1 MDGDPLRIVREGYDA
16 IGERYHEWSHDSP
29 TRIRYVE
36 ALRDRLAPGS
46 LVLELGSGPGDPAT
60 RMLAERHRVVG
71 VELSWGQIEIARRK
85 APGAAFVQADMTRL
99 AVRPGSVDAVAS
111 FFATGHVPSADQA
124 AFYSRLGSWLRPGG
138 VLLTTA
144 PRMVGDGTEDGWLG
158 AETMFFGGIGREAT
172 LAAIEAGGLTVESAD
187 VVDGGED
194 ELFLW
199 VTATR
204 I

>member
-1 MDGDPLRIVREGYDA
+1 MDPVRIVRDGYDA
-16 IGERYHEWSHDSP
+16 IGERYHEWSHASP

-36 ALRDRLAPGS
+36 GLRDRLAPGS

-60 RMLAERHRVVG
+60 RLLAERHRVVA
-71 VELSWGQIEIARRK
+71 VDLSWRQIEIARTK

-111 FFATGHVPSADQA
+111 FFATGHVPEADQA
-124 AFYSRLGSWLRPGG
+124 PFYERIGGWLRPGG

-144 PRMVGDGTEDGWLG
+144 PRTPGDGVEEGWLG
-158 AETMFFGGIGREAT
+158 SEAMFFGGIGREAT
-172 LAAIEAGGLTVESAD
+172 VAAIEAGGLAVESVD
-187 VVDGGED
+187 EVDGGED

-199 VTATR
+199 ITARRT